1 MKNIKYIFLA
11 TAFILYV
18 SSAKAQLAVSGSEIT
33 VNTTT
38 ANNQQR
44 PAIAMD
50 DNGNY
55 IIVWESLDQDGDGY
69 GIYFQAY
76 DNAGTP
82 QGSETIVNTTTTND
96 QRMPDIAMDSDGD
109 FVIAWQSYSQDGDS
123 WGVYYQRFNNARVAQ
138 GNETLV
144 NTTTSGKQCSPKTTM
159 DDAGNF
165 AIVWQST
172 GDIYA
177 ALYNADGTIAKTG
190 FIINSTTT
198 NQQIHPNIRMDNDG
212 DFVIVWQS
220 YAQDGDG
227 FGIYA
232 QRYNAAG
239 TAQSTNFL
247 VNTTTSGQQLS
258 PNIAMNGSGDF
269 VIVWTDNATDGNQ
282 EGIYAQRYDAAGTV
296 QGNETLI
303 NTTTVGSQDNADI
316 AMNDD
321 GAYIIV
327 WNSYAQ
333 DGGYMGVYHKSY
345 SSTGNLIGSETKSN
359 TTTNYFQQ
367 FPKVA
372 VQGMNTATIIWQDG
386 NYNENNTTDGSN
398 YGIVF
403 QRYNASALPVE
414 LLYFYGEKE
423 NENIRLDWQTATEIN
438 NSHFDVEW
446 SVDGVSFEKIGEV
459 QGAGTTNEVQFYT
472 SLHTSPISGLN
483 YYRLKQVDLPAG
495 QVGFNS
501 KFEYT
506 DIIQITFDE
515 EKSTAI
521 NIYPNPATGNFINI
535 HIENENAIISL
546 QDNTGRTIRSFQS
559 TNGTSRIDI
568 SNLPSGLYYI
578 SVGSNSKQTVK
589 KLIVQ

>member
-1 MKNIKYIFLA
+1 MKNIKYIFFA

-18 SSAKAQLAVSGSEIT
+18 SSANAQLAVSGSE
-33 VNTTT
+33 TT
-38 ANNQQR
+38 ANTNTVNSQQR

-55 IIVWESLDQDGDGY
+55 IIVWESLEQDGDGY

-82 QGSETIVNTTTTND
+82 QGSETIVNTTTNND

-109 FVIAWQSYSQDGDS
+109 FVITWQSYSQDGDS

-144 NTTTSGKQCSPKTTM
+144 NTTTNGKQCSPKVTM

-165 AIVWQST
+165 AIVWEST

-177 ALYNADGTIAKTG
+177 ALYNADGTTAKTE
-190 FIINSTTT
+190 FSINSTTT
-198 NQQIHPNIRMDNDG
+198 NQQIYPNIAMDSDG

-220 YAQDGDG
+220 YAQDGNG
-227 FGIYA
+227 FGIYG

-247 VNTTTSGQQLS
+247 VNTTTSGQQLC

-282 EGIYAQRYDAAGTV
+282 EGIYAQRYDAAGTT
-296 QGNETLI
+296 QGSETLI
-303 NTTTVGSQDNADI
+303 NTTTAGSQDNADI

-333 DGGYMGVYHKSY
+333 DGGYMGVYHQSY
-345 SSTGNLIGSETKSN
+345 TATGELIGSETKSN

-386 NYNENNTTDGSN
+386 NQNESNTLDGSN
-398 YGIVF
+398 YGVVF
-403 QRYNASALPVE
+403 QRYDASALPVE
-414 LLYFYGEKE
+414 LLYFYAEKE
-423 NENIRLDWQTATEIN
+423 NENVRLDWQTATEIN

-446 SVDGVSFEKIGEV
+446 STDGINFEKIGEV
-459 QGAGTTNEVQFYT
+459 AGAGTTNDVQFYDF
-472 SLHTSPISGLN
+472 LHKNPVDGEN
-483 YYRLKQVDLPAG
+483 YYRLRQVDFDG
-495 QVGFNS
+495 

-506 DIIQITFDE
+506 DVILIEWNGKTVSQW
-515 EKSTAI
+515 S
-521 NIYPNPATGNFINI
+521 IYPNPAINYFT
-535 HIENENAIISL
+535 IEASENSTIQLFDISGRL
-546 QDNTGRTIRSFQS
+546 IVEKQISNQDRIDVSALA
-559 TNGTSRIDI
+559 NGTYFVRID
-568 SNLPSGLYYI
+568 G
-578 SVGSNSKQTVK
+578 TVK
-589 KLIVQ
+589 KLIVHQ